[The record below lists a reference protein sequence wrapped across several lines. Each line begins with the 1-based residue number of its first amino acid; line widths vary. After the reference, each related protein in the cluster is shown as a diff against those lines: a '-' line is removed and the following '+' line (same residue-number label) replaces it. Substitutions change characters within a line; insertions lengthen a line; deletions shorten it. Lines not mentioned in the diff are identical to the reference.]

1 MPYLIDG
8 SNLIGHM
15 PTLELRDTRSKRRLV
30 AQLLI
35 FQSIKKTKIIL
46 VFDGP
51 PDPELLGKKY
61 RRKEFTILWPDQEE
75 SADTL
80 IKQRAQ
86 MQSDLRHLIV
96 VSSDR
101 EIKNFAH
108 EIGAKVLNCKE
119 FHMLLKTALKE
130 YKESQA
136 MNKKDI
142 TLSPLEVDHWM
153 EIFGAS
159 DE

>member
-15 PTLELRDTRSKRRLV
+15 PNLELSDPKSKHRLA

-35 FQSIKKTKIIL
+35 FQKTKRTKIIL

-51 PDPELLGKKY
+51 LDPDLFGEKFK
-61 RRKEFTILWPDQEE
+61 RKEFSILWPDLEE
-75 SADTL
+75 SADTR
-80 IKQRAQ
+80 IKQWIEKQ
-86 MQSDLRHLIV
+86 TDLRHLYV

-101 EIKNFAH
+101 EIKSFAQRT
-108 EIGAKVLNCKE
+108 GAKVLDCEE
-119 FHMLLKTALKE
+119 FHKLLKTALKE
-130 YKESQA
+130 SKESQA
-136 MNKKDI
+136 MNKEDI
-142 TLSPLEVDHWM
+142 TLSPLEVDHWLD
-153 EIFGAS
+153 IFGES